1 MGRSAGPTVTE
12 SRPAT
17 IIRSAWRGLA
27 RNTSAPNREI
37 SQREALADIISMA
50 QQARP
55 KLTGQSDELRPQSS
69 TLFTWVSRML
79 LPCGGSNPR
88 GTRGACVL
96 DTYCTGAQGFGRLS
110 GAFGCS
116 TPT

>member
-1 MGRSAGPTVTE
+1 MWRSPGALLTE
-12 SRPAT
+12 SPPAT

-69 TLFTWVSRML
+69 TLLTWVSRML
-79 LPCGGSNPR
+79 LPCGDSNPR
-88 GTRGACVL
+88 GTRGACAL
-96 DTYCTGAQGFGRLS
+96 DKFCTGRQGIRHLT

-116 TPT
+116 T